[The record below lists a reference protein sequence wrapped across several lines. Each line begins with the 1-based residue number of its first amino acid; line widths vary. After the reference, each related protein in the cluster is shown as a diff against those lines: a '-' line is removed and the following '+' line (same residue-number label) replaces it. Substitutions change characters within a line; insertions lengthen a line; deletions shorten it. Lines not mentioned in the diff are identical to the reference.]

1 MFGDLGRMYLA
12 GGPMMHPITVC
23 SVVPLAVVIYKLIQ
37 FRRLQIDARD
47 LFAQVRQELLNGRVR
62 EAAELCERR
71 PGPSASVLH
80 AGILKI
86 GAPPDQVESA
96 METTALYE
104 LAQLEGKLGMLGTIA
119 NLAPVLGFLGTVW
132 GMIVA
137 FDVIHAR
144 GLSDPGRVA
153 GGIAQ
158 ALYTTAWGLIV
169 AAVALPFHN
178 YFAGRIAAQTRTLE
192 MAGNVLQETFSDM
205 ARMGTKA

>member
-1 MFGDLGRMYLA
+1 MFGDLGRVFLA
-12 GGPMMHPITVC
+12 GGPMMYPITAC
-23 SVVPLAVVIYKLIQ
+23 SVVAVAVVVYKVLQ
-37 FRRLQIDARD
+37 FRRLQVDARD
-47 LFAQVRQELLNGRVR
+47 LFAQVRQELLNGRVK

-71 PGPSASVLH
+71 AGPVSSVLH

-86 GAPPDQVESA
+86 GSPPEQVESA

-104 LAQLEGKLGMLGTIA
+104 LAQLEAKLGMLATIA

-158 ALYTTAWGLIV
+158 ALYTTAWGLVV

-178 YFAGRIAAQTRTLE
+178 YLAGRVSAQARSLE
-192 MAGNVLQETFSDM
+192 MAGNVLQETFADM